1 MTTVPGGAWK
11 VCVSVSVSVGV
22 SVCEWVSV
30 RVSVRVSVSV
40 SVSVSECVWG
50 RREGCDEELT
60 LCVGRVGKR
69 VSRV

>member
-22 SVCEWVSV
+22 SVCEW
-30 RVSVRVSVSV
+30 VSVRVSVSV